1 MKNIIFTANPKN
13 LIHMKAGR
21 ILLALAVLAMAAGV
35 GQAQTNRNI
44 SRAAR
49 QAMIQ
54 KRQAEK
60 DSIEK
65 AKAQA
70 VIDSLNRVEEER
82 EKQSARR
89 SSALRNRVRNRARGN
104 GSGDSAETADVDVSA
119 KTGETQQY
127 SVSKSSTQV
136 SGQTTVDEKNTE
148 KGATDNKEGANG
160 RASRPSTGSSSSGNQ
175 QATGSRPSSTSGN
188 NNSGSRP
195 SSTSGNNNSGSRPSS
210 TAGNNN
216 SGSRPSSTSG
226 NNNSGSRP
234 SSNASSSSGSR
245 PSSTSGNN
253 NSGSRGSDNKQSD
266 NRRGGIKGRS
276 GNSDNTDI
284 DIHGNTVTRQKAYE
298 EGFSYFSKMD
308 NATSLTVP
316 AISEANLPSVIQSNG
331 KAYVLTKETHDART
345 TAESFFA
352 TNYENIYPG
361 AIVWADASLANGD
374 PTLVGLSPGA
384 ITLRV
389 DFNTGGSS
397 RKTGVANTADEVQ
410 EAIYS
415 LVREAKY
422 RPAPSLNYK
431 SFYSSSAEEMAV
443 SMKANL
449 SFLNNKANVT
459 TNFSKSE
466 THVYQVQDYTQR
478 YYTVSVTQES
488 DKSKYFGDNVPWS
501 KVSGKLGERNYSVP
515 MAIITSVTYGRRA
528 YKIYKYSS
536 RNFKFSGDES
546 IKMYGQSLAS
556 SQEIAENS
564 ETKDIWLYLDGG
576 DVESNGAILAG
587 TSMDQALSSNLAYNP
602 STSQGVPISY
612 TVRFLATGKTA
623 TVSTTGSYTTYSY
636 QELPTTINVTF
647 RNNATHIAGAGLK
660 MRLDYK
666 VFKFDANGN
675 KVSVR
680 KENQDVEPN
689 YTRYVENNIG
699 FGDTKQ
705 FNLKLNPGEFLDGT
719 IRFQVRCKTSSS
731 ANWHNDV
738 VADILPDQYGII
750 DLDIHGAIRPGGTSA
765 YIYSSSYTVP
775 VGSRLEQDRKK
786 GK

>member
-13 LIHMKAGR
+13 IIHMKAGR

-65 AKAQA
+65 AQAQA
-70 VIDSLNRVEEER
+70 VIDSLNKVEEER

-119 KTGETQQY
+119 KTGETQQ
-127 SVSKSSTQV
+127 STVSKSSTQV
-136 SGQTTVDEKNTE
+136 SGQTTVDEKNKE

-175 QATGSRPSSTSGN
+175 QATGSRPSST
-188 NNSGSRP
+188 
-195 SSTSGNNNSGSRPSS
+195 
-210 TAGNNN
+210 AGNNN

-226 NNNSGSRP
+226 NSNSGSRP

-253 NSGSRGSDNKQSD
+253 NSGSRNSDNKQS
-266 NRRGGIKGRS
+266 RGGIKGRS
-276 GNSDNTDI
+276 GDSDNTDI
-284 DIHGNTVTRQKAYE
+284 DIHGNAVTRQKAYE

-308 NATSLTVP
+308 NATTLTVP

-331 KAYVLTKETHDART
+331 KAYVLTKDTHDARN
-345 TAESFFA
+345 TAESIFA

-374 PTLVGLSPGA
+374 PTLVGLAPGA

-397 RKTGVANTADEVQ
+397 RKTGVANSADEVQ

-449 SFLNNKANVT
+449 NFLNNKANVT

-488 DKSKYFGDNVPWS
+488 DKSKYFGDSVPWS
-501 KVSGKLGERNYSVP
+501 KVSARLGERNYSVP

-546 IKMYGQSLAS
+546 VKMYGQSLAS
-556 SQEIAENS
+556 TQEIAENS

-587 TSMDQALSSNLAYNP
+587 TSMEQAISSNLAYDP
-602 STSQGVPISY
+602 STSQGVPIFY

-705 FNLKLNPGEFLDGT
+705 FNLKLNPGEFLDGK

-731 ANWHNDV
+731 GNWHNDIE
-738 VADILPDQYGII
+738 DYILPDQYGVI
-750 DLDIHGAIRPGGTSA
+750 DLDIHGAIRPGGTNA
-765 YIYSSSYTVP
+765 YIHSSSYTVP
-775 VGSRLEQDRKK
+775 VGSRLEQDRKN

>member
-13 LIHMKAGR
+13 IIHMKAGR

-70 VIDSLNRVEEER
+70 IIDSLNRVEEER
-82 EKQSARR
+82 EKQNARR
-89 SSALRNRVRNRARGN
+89 SATLRERVKNRNRSKGTD
-104 GSGDSAETADVDVSA
+104 DSAETADVDVNA
-119 KTGETQQY
+119 KTGETQQ
-127 SVSKSSTQV
+127 STVSKSSTQV
-136 SGQTTVDEKNTE
+136 SGQTTVDEKNKE

-175 QATGSRPSSTSGN
+175 QATGSRPSSTA
-188 NNSGSRP
+188 
-195 SSTSGNNNSGSRPSS
+195 GNNNSGSRPSS
-210 TAGNNN
+210 TA
-216 SGSRPSSTSG
+216 G

-253 NSGSRGSDNKQSD
+253 NSGSRNSDNKQS
-266 NRRGGIKGRS
+266 RGGIKGRS

-331 KAYVLTKETHDART
+331 KAYVLTKETHDARN

-765 YIYSSSYTVP
+765 YIYSNSYTVP

>member
-13 LIHMKAGR
+13 IIHMKAGR

-82 EKQSARR
+82 EKQNARR

-104 GSGDSAETADVDVSA
+104 GSGDSAETADVDVNA
-119 KTGETQQY
+119 KTGETQQ
-127 SVSKSSTQV
+127 STVSKSSTQV
-136 SGQTTVDEKNTE
+136 SGQTTVDEKNKE

-175 QATGSRPSSTSGN
+175 QATGSRPSST
-188 NNSGSRP
+188 
-195 SSTSGNNNSGSRPSS
+195 
-210 TAGNNN
+210 A
-216 SGSRPSSTSG
+216 G

-253 NSGSRGSDNKQSD
+253 NSGSRNSDNKQS
-266 NRRGGIKGRS
+266 RGGIKGRS

-331 KAYVLTKETHDART
+331 KAYVLTKETHDARN

-666 VFKFDANGN
+666 VFKFDAQGN

-680 KENQDVEPN
+680 KESQDVEPN
-689 YTRYVENNIG
+689 YTRYVEYNIG

-765 YIYSSSYTVP
+765 YIYSNSYTVP
-775 VGSRLEQDRKK
+775 VGSRLEQDRK
-786 GK
+786 

>member
-1 MKNIIFTANPKN
+1 
-13 LIHMKAGR
+13 MKAGKL
-21 ILLALAVLAMAAGV
+21 LLAIAVLAMAAGV
-35 GQAQTNRNI
+35 CQAQTNRTRDI
-44 SRAAR
+44 QRSAMRAMRNREQAR
-49 QAMIQ
+49 
-54 KRQAEK
+54 K

-70 VIDSLNRVEEER
+70 VIDSLNEVEAKR
-82 EKQSARR
+82 EKQMKADDVTIRQAARR
-89 SSALRNRVRNRARGN
+89 GLKRARTKGTTEE
-104 GSGDSAETADVDVSA
+104 AETADVNASG
-119 KTGETQQY
+119 KTGETQEYQ
-127 SVSKSSTQV
+127 VSKSSTQV
-136 SGQTTVDEKNTE
+136 SGQTTVDEKNKE

-175 QATGSRPSSTSGN
+175 QATGSRPSST
-188 NNSGSRP
+188 
-195 SSTSGNNNSGSRPSS
+195 
-210 TAGNNN
+210 A
-216 SGSRPSSTSG
+216 G

-253 NSGSRGSDNKQSD
+253 NSGSRNSDNKQS
-266 NRRGGIKGRS
+266 RGGIKGRS
-276 GNSDNTDI
+276 GDSDNTDI
-284 DIHGNTVTRQKAYE
+284 DIHGNAVTRQKAYE

-308 NATSLTVP
+308 NATTLTVP

-331 KAYVLTKETHDART
+331 KAYVLTKDTHDARN
-345 TAESFFA
+345 TAESIFA

-374 PTLVGLSPGA
+374 PTLVGLAPGA

-397 RKTGVANTADEVQ
+397 RKTGVANSADEVQ

-415 LVREAKY
+415 LVRESRY
-422 RPAPSLNYK
+422 RPSPSFNYK
-431 SFYSSSAEEMAV
+431 SYFSSSAEEMAV

-449 SFLNNKANVT
+449 NFLNNKANVT

-501 KVSGKLGERNYSVP
+501 KVSAKLGERNYSVP

-546 IKMYGQSLAS
+546 VKMYGQSLAS
-556 SQEIAENS
+556 TQEIAENS

-587 TSMDQALSSNLAYNP
+587 TSMEQAISSNLAYDP
-602 STSQGVPISY
+602 STSQGVPIFY

-689 YTRYVENNIG
+689 YTRYVEYNIG
-699 FGDTKQ
+699 FGGTKQ
-705 FNLKLNPGEFLDGT
+705 FNLKLNPGEFLDGK

-731 ANWHNDV
+731 GNWHNDIE
-738 VADILPDQYGII
+738 DYILPDQYGVI
-750 DLDIHGAIRPGGTSA
+750 DLDIHGAIRPGGTNA
-765 YIYSSSYTVP
+765 YIHSSSYTLP
-775 VGSRLEQDRKK
+775 VGSRLEQERKK

>member
-13 LIHMKAGR
+13 IIHMKAGR

-82 EKQSARR
+82 EKQNARR

-104 GSGDSAETADVDVSA
+104 GSGDSAETADVDVNA
-119 KTGETQQY
+119 KTGETQQ
-127 SVSKSSTQV
+127 STVSKSSTQV
-136 SGQTTVDEKNTE
+136 SGQTTVDEKNKE

-175 QATGSRPSSTSGN
+175 QATGSRPSST
-188 NNSGSRP
+188 
-195 SSTSGNNNSGSRPSS
+195 
-210 TAGNNN
+210 A
-216 SGSRPSSTSG
+216 G

-253 NSGSRGSDNKQSD
+253 NSGSRNSDNKQS
-266 NRRGGIKGRS
+266 RGGIKGRS

-298 EGFSYFSKMD
+298 EGFSYFSKMA

-331 KAYVLTKETHDART
+331 KAYVLTKETHDARN

-666 VFKFDANGN
+666 VFKFDAQGN

-680 KENQDVEPN
+680 KESQDVEPN
-689 YTRYVENNIG
+689 YTRYVEYNIG

-765 YIYSSSYTVP
+765 YIYSNSYTVP

>member
-1 MKNIIFTANPKN
+1 MKNIIFTANPKII
-13 LIHMKAGR
+13 IHMKAGR

-82 EKQSARR
+82 EKQNARR

-104 GSGDSAETADVDVSA
+104 GSGDSAETADVDVNA
-119 KTGETQQY
+119 KTGETQQ
-127 SVSKSSTQV
+127 STVSKSSTQV
-136 SGQTTVDEKNTE
+136 SGQTTVDEKNKE

-175 QATGSRPSSTSGN
+175 QATGSRPSST
-188 NNSGSRP
+188 
-195 SSTSGNNNSGSRPSS
+195 
-210 TAGNNN
+210 A
-216 SGSRPSSTSG
+216 G

-253 NSGSRGSDNKQSD
+253 NSGSRNSDNKQS
-266 NRRGGIKGRS
+266 RGGIKGRS

-331 KAYVLTKETHDART
+331 KAYVLTKETHDARN

-397 RKTGVANTADEVQ
+397 RKTSVANTADEVQ

-501 KVSGKLGERNYSVP
+501 KISGKLGERNYSVP

-666 VFKFDANGN
+666 VFKFDAQGN

-680 KENQDVEPN
+680 KESQDVEPN
-689 YTRYVENNIG
+689 YTRYVEYNIG

-765 YIYSSSYTVP
+765 YIYSNSYTVP
-775 VGSRLEQDRKK
+775 VGSRLEQDRK
-786 GK
+786 

>member
-1 MKNIIFTANPKN
+1 
-13 LIHMKAGR
+13 MKAGKL
-21 ILLALAVLAMAAGV
+21 LLAIAVLAMAAGV
-35 GQAQTNRNI
+35 CQAQTNRTRDI
-44 SRAAR
+44 QRSAMRAMRNREQAR
-49 QAMIQ
+49 
-54 KRQAEK
+54 K

-70 VIDSLNRVEEER
+70 VIDSLNEVEAKR
-82 EKQSARR
+82 EKQMKADDVTIRQAARR
-89 SSALRNRVRNRARGN
+89 GLKRARTKGTTEE
-104 GSGDSAETADVDVSA
+104 AETADVNASG
-119 KTGETQQY
+119 KTGETQEYQ
-127 SVSKSSTQV
+127 VSKSSTQV
-136 SGQTTVDEKNTE
+136 SGQTTVDEKNKE

-188 NNSGSRP
+188 S
-195 SSTSGNNNSGSRPSS
+195 
-210 TAGNNN
+210 
-216 SGSRPSSTSG
+216 
-226 NNNSGSRP
+226 NSGSRP

-253 NSGSRGSDNKQSD
+253 NSGSRNSDNKQS
-266 NRRGGIKGRS
+266 RGGIKGRS
-276 GNSDNTDI
+276 GDSDNTEI
-284 DIHGNTVTRQKAYE
+284 DIHGNAVTRQKAYE

-308 NATSLTVP
+308 NATTLTVP

-331 KAYVLTKETHDART
+331 KAYVLTKDTHDARN
-345 TAESFFA
+345 TAESIFA

-374 PTLVGLSPGA
+374 PTLVGLAPGA

-397 RKTGVANTADEVQ
+397 RKTGVANSADEVQ

-449 SFLNNKANVT
+449 NFLNNKANVT

-488 DKSKYFGDNVPWS
+488 DKSKYFGDSVPWS
-501 KVSGKLGERNYSVP
+501 KVSAKLGERNYSVP

-546 IKMYGQSLAS
+546 VKMYGQSLAS
-556 SQEIAENS
+556 TQEIAENS

-587 TSMDQALSSNLAYNP
+587 TSMEQAISSNLAYDP
-602 STSQGVPISY
+602 STSQGVPIFY

-689 YTRYVENNIG
+689 YTRYVEYNID
-699 FGDTKQ
+699 FGGTKQ
-705 FNLKLNPGEFLDGT
+705 FNLKLNPGEFLDGK

-731 ANWHNDV
+731 GNWHNDIE
-738 VADILPDQYGII
+738 DYILPDQYGVI
-750 DLDIHGAIRPGGTSA
+750 DLDIHGAIRPGGTNA
-765 YIYSSSYTVP
+765 YIHSSSYTVP
-775 VGSRLEQDRKK
+775 VGSRLEQERKK

>member
-13 LIHMKAGR
+13 IIHMKAGR

-70 VIDSLNRVEEER
+70 IIDSLNRVEEER
-82 EKQSARR
+82 EKQNARR
-89 SSALRNRVRNRARGN
+89 SATLRERVKNRNRSKGTD
-104 GSGDSAETADVDVSA
+104 DSAETADVDVNA
-119 KTGETQQY
+119 KTGETQQ
-127 SVSKSSTQV
+127 STVSKSSTQV
-136 SGQTTVDEKNTE
+136 SGQTTVDEKNKE

-175 QATGSRPSSTSGN
+175 QATGSRPSST
-188 NNSGSRP
+188 
-195 SSTSGNNNSGSRPSS
+195 
-210 TAGNNN
+210 A
-216 SGSRPSSTSG
+216 G

-253 NSGSRGSDNKQSD
+253 NSGSRNSDNKQS
-266 NRRGGIKGRS
+266 RGGIKGRS

-331 KAYVLTKETHDART
+331 KAYVLTKETHDARN

-765 YIYSSSYTVP
+765 YIYSNSYTVP

>member
-1 MKNIIFTANPKN
+1 MSLFIETKIANIDKNPYIYTNPQN
-13 LIHMKAGR
+13 INAMKA
-21 ILLALAVLAMAAGV
+21 IKFLLAIAVLAMAAGV
-35 GQAQTNRNI
+35 GQAQTNRTM

-70 VIDSLNRVEEER
+70 VIDSLNKVEEER

-89 SSALRNRVRNRARGN
+89 SAMLRERVKNRNRSKGTD
-104 GSGDSAETADVDVSA
+104 DSAETADIDANA
-119 KTGETQQY
+119 KTVETQR
-127 SVSKSSTQV
+127 STVSKSSTQV
-136 SGQTTVDEKNTE
+136 SGQTTVDEKNKE
-148 KGATDNKEGANG
+148 KDAADNKGGANG

-175 QATGSRPSSTSGN
+175 QATGSRPSST
-188 NNSGSRP
+188 
-195 SSTSGNNNSGSRPSS
+195 
-210 TAGNNN
+210 A
-216 SGSRPSSTSG
+216 G

-266 NRRGGIKGRS
+266 SRRGGIKGRS

-331 KAYVLTKETHDART
+331 KAYVLTKETHDAKN

-384 ITLRV
+384 VTLRV

-397 RKTGVANTADEVQ
+397 RKTGIVNSADEVQ

-415 LVREAKY
+415 LVREARY

-449 SFLNNKANVT
+449 NFLNNKANVT

-488 DKSKYFGDNVPWS
+488 DKSKYFGDDLPWS
-501 KVSGKLGERNYSVP
+501 KVSAKLGERNYSVP

-546 IKMYGQSLAS
+546 VKMYGQSLAS

-636 QELPTTINVTF
+636 QELPTTINVTL

-689 YTRYVENNIG
+689 YTRYVEYNIG
-699 FGDTKQ
+699 FGGTKQ

-731 ANWHNDV
+731 ANWHNDL
-738 VADILPDQYGII
+738 VADILPDQHGVI
-750 DLDIHGAIRPGGTSA
+750 DIDIHGAIRPGGTSA

-775 VGSRLEQDRKK
+775 VGSRLEQERRNAR
-786 GK
+786 

>member
-1 MKNIIFTANPKN
+1 
-13 LIHMKAGR
+13 MKAGKL
-21 ILLALAVLAMAAGV
+21 LLAIAVLAMAAGV
-35 GQAQTNRNI
+35 CQAQTNRTRDI
-44 SRAAR
+44 QRSAMRAMRNREQAR
-49 QAMIQ
+49 
-54 KRQAEK
+54 K

-70 VIDSLNRVEEER
+70 VIDSLNEVEAKR
-82 EKQSARR
+82 EKQMKADDVTIRQAARR
-89 SSALRNRVRNRARGN
+89 GLKRARTKGTTEE
-104 GSGDSAETADVDVSA
+104 AETADVNASG
-119 KTGETQQY
+119 KTGETQEYQ
-127 SVSKSSTQV
+127 VSKSSTQV
-136 SGQTTVDEKNTE
+136 SGQTTVDEKNKE

-175 QATGSRPSSTSGN
+175 QATGSRPSST
-188 NNSGSRP
+188 
-195 SSTSGNNNSGSRPSS
+195 
-210 TAGNNN
+210 A
-216 SGSRPSSTSG
+216 G

-253 NSGSRGSDNKQSD
+253 NSGSRNSDNKQS
-266 NRRGGIKGRS
+266 RGGIKGRS
-276 GNSDNTDI
+276 GDSDNTDI
-284 DIHGNTVTRQKAYE
+284 DIHGNAVTRQKAYE

-308 NATSLTVP
+308 NATTLTVP

-331 KAYVLTKETHDART
+331 KAYVLTKDTHDARN
-345 TAESFFA
+345 TAESIFA

-374 PTLVGLSPGA
+374 PTLVGLAPGA

-397 RKTGVANTADEVQ
+397 RKTGVANSADEVQ

-415 LVREAKY
+415 LVRESRY
-422 RPAPSLNYK
+422 RPSPSFNYK
-431 SFYSSSAEEMAV
+431 SYFSSSAEEMAV

-449 SFLNNKANVT
+449 NFLNNKANVT

-501 KVSGKLGERNYSVP
+501 KVSAKLGERNYSVP

-546 IKMYGQSLAS
+546 VKMYGQSLAS
-556 SQEIAENS
+556 TQEIAENS

-587 TSMDQALSSNLAYNP
+587 TSMEQAISSNLAYDP
-602 STSQGVPISY
+602 STSQGVPIFY

-689 YTRYVENNIG
+689 YTRYVEYNIG
-699 FGDTKQ
+699 FGGTKQ
-705 FNLKLNPGEFLDGT
+705 FNLKLNPGEFLDGK

-731 ANWHNDV
+731 GNWHNDIE
-738 VADILPDQYGII
+738 DYILPDQYGVI
-750 DLDIHGAIRPGGTSA
+750 DLDIHGAIRPGGTNA
-765 YIYSSSYTVP
+765 YIHSSSYTVP
-775 VGSRLEQDRKK
+775 VGSRLERERIN

>member
-13 LIHMKAGR
+13 IIHMKAGR

-82 EKQSARR
+82 EKQNARR

-104 GSGDSAETADVDVSA
+104 GSGDSAETADVDVNA
-119 KTGETQQY
+119 KTGETQQ
-127 SVSKSSTQV
+127 STVSKSSTQV
-136 SGQTTVDEKNTE
+136 SGQTTVDEKNKE

-175 QATGSRPSSTSGN
+175 QATGSRPSST
-188 NNSGSRP
+188 
-195 SSTSGNNNSGSRPSS
+195 
-210 TAGNNN
+210 A
-216 SGSRPSSTSG
+216 G

-253 NSGSRGSDNKQSD
+253 NSGSRNSDNKQS
-266 NRRGGIKGRS
+266 RGGIKGRS

-331 KAYVLTKETHDART
+331 KAYVLTKETHDARN

-666 VFKFDANGN
+666 VFKFDAQGN

-680 KENQDVEPN
+680 KESQDVEPN
-689 YTRYVENNIG
+689 YTRYVEYNIG

-765 YIYSSSYTVP
+765 YIYSNSYTVP

>member
-1 MKNIIFTANPKN
+1 MKNIIFTANPKII
-13 LIHMKAGR
+13 IHMKAGR

-82 EKQSARR
+82 EKQNARR

-104 GSGDSAETADVDVSA
+104 GSGDSAETADVDVNA
-119 KTGETQQY
+119 KTGETQQ
-127 SVSKSSTQV
+127 STVSKSSTQV
-136 SGQTTVDEKNTE
+136 SGQTTVDEKNKE

-188 NNSGSRP
+188 NNSGSR
-195 SSTSGNNNSGSRPSS
+195 N
-210 TAGNNN
+210 
-216 SGSRPSSTSG
+216 
-226 NNNSGSRP
+226 
-234 SSNASSSSGSR
+234 
-245 PSSTSGNN
+245 
-253 NSGSRGSDNKQSD
+253 SDNKQS
-266 NRRGGIKGRS
+266 RGGIKGRS

-331 KAYVLTKETHDART
+331 KAYVLTKETHDARN

-666 VFKFDANGN
+666 VFKFDAQGN

-680 KENQDVEPN
+680 KESQDVEPN
-689 YTRYVENNIG
+689 YTRYVEYNIG

-765 YIYSSSYTVP
+765 YIYSNSYTVP

>member
-1 MKNIIFTANPKN
+1 
-13 LIHMKAGR
+13 MKAGKL
-21 ILLALAVLAMAAGV
+21 LLAIAVLAMAAGV
-35 GQAQTNRNI
+35 CQAQTNRTRDI
-44 SRAAR
+44 QRSAMRAMRNREQAR
-49 QAMIQ
+49 
-54 KRQAEK
+54 K

-70 VIDSLNRVEEER
+70 VIDSLNEVEAKR
-82 EKQSARR
+82 EKQMKADDVTIRQAARR
-89 SSALRNRVRNRARGN
+89 GLKRARTKGTTEE
-104 GSGDSAETADVDVSA
+104 AETADVNASG
-119 KTGETQQY
+119 KTGETQEYQ
-127 SVSKSSTQV
+127 VSKSSTQV
-136 SGQTTVDEKNTE
+136 SGQTTVDEKNKE

-175 QATGSRPSSTSGN
+175 QATGSRPSST
-188 NNSGSRP
+188 
-195 SSTSGNNNSGSRPSS
+195 
-210 TAGNNN
+210 A
-216 SGSRPSSTSG
+216 G

-253 NSGSRGSDNKQSD
+253 NSGSRNSDNKQS
-266 NRRGGIKGRS
+266 RGGIKGRS
-276 GNSDNTDI
+276 GDSDNTDI
-284 DIHGNTVTRQKAYE
+284 DIHGNAVTRQKAYE

-308 NATSLTVP
+308 NATTLTVP

-331 KAYVLTKETHDART
+331 KAYVLTKDTHDARN
-345 TAESFFA
+345 TAESIFA

-374 PTLVGLSPGA
+374 PTLVGLAPGA

-397 RKTGVANTADEVQ
+397 RKTGVANSADEVQ

-415 LVREAKY
+415 LVRESRY
-422 RPAPSLNYK
+422 RPSPSFNYK
-431 SFYSSSAEEMAV
+431 SYFSSSAEEMAV
-443 SMKANL
+443 SMTANL
-449 SFLNNKANVT
+449 KFLNNKANVT

-501 KVSGKLGERNYSVP
+501 KVSAKLGERNYSVP

-546 IKMYGQSLAS
+546 VKMYGQSLAS
-556 SQEIAENS
+556 TQEIAENS

-587 TSMDQALSSNLAYNP
+587 TSMEQAISSNLAYDP
-602 STSQGVPISY
+602 STSQGVPIFY

-689 YTRYVENNIG
+689 YTRYVEYNIG
-699 FGDTKQ
+699 FGGTKQ
-705 FNLKLNPGEFLDGT
+705 FNLKLNPGEFLDGK

-731 ANWHNDV
+731 GNWHNDIE
-738 VADILPDQYGII
+738 DYILPDQYGVI
-750 DLDIHGAIRPGGTSA
+750 DLDIHGAIRPGGTNA
-765 YIYSSSYTVP
+765 YIHSSSYTLP
-775 VGSRLEQDRKK
+775 VGSRLEQERKK

>member
-13 LIHMKAGR
+13 IIHMKAGR

-70 VIDSLNRVEEER
+70 IIDSLNRVEEER
-82 EKQSARR
+82 EKQNARR
-89 SSALRNRVRNRARGN
+89 SATLRERVKNRNRSKGTD
-104 GSGDSAETADVDVSA
+104 DSAETADVDVNA
-119 KTGETQQY
+119 KTGETQQ
-127 SVSKSSTQV
+127 STVSKSSTQV
-136 SGQTTVDEKNTE
+136 SGQTTVDEKNKE
-148 KGATDNKEGANG
+148 KGATDNNEGANG

-175 QATGSRPSSTSGN
+175 QATGSRPSST
-188 NNSGSRP
+188 
-195 SSTSGNNNSGSRPSS
+195 
-210 TAGNNN
+210 A
-216 SGSRPSSTSG
+216 G

-253 NSGSRGSDNKQSD
+253 NSGSRNSDNKQS
-266 NRRGGIKGRS
+266 RGGIKGRS

-331 KAYVLTKETHDART
+331 KAYVLTKETHDARN

-765 YIYSSSYTVP
+765 YIYSNSYTVP

>member
-13 LIHMKAGR
+13 IIHMKAGR

-70 VIDSLNRVEEER
+70 VIDSLNKVEEER

-104 GSGDSAETADVDVSA
+104 GSGDSAETADVDVNA
-119 KTGETQQY
+119 KTVETQQ
-127 SVSKSSTQV
+127 STVSKSSTQV
-136 SGQTTVDEKNTE
+136 SGQTTVDEKNKE

-175 QATGSRPSSTSGN
+175 QATGSRPSST
-188 NNSGSRP
+188 
-195 SSTSGNNNSGSRPSS
+195 
-210 TAGNNN
+210 A
-216 SGSRPSSTSG
+216 G

-253 NSGSRGSDNKQSD
+253 NSGSRNSDNKQS
-266 NRRGGIKGRS
+266 RGGIKGRS

-331 KAYVLTKETHDART
+331 KAYVLTKETHDARN

-397 RKTGVANTADEVQ
+397 RKTGVANSADEVQ

-775 VGSRLEQDRKK
+775 VGSRLEQDRKN

>member
-13 LIHMKAGR
+13 IIHMKAGR

-82 EKQSARR
+82 EKQNARR

-104 GSGDSAETADVDVSA
+104 GSGDSAETADVDVNA
-119 KTGETQQY
+119 KTGETQQ
-127 SVSKSSTQV
+127 STVSKSSTQV
-136 SGQTTVDEKNTE
+136 SGQTTVDEKNKE

-175 QATGSRPSSTSGN
+175 QATGSRPSST
-188 NNSGSRP
+188 
-195 SSTSGNNNSGSRPSS
+195 
-210 TAGNNN
+210 A
-216 SGSRPSSTSG
+216 G

-253 NSGSRGSDNKQSD
+253 NSGSRNSDNKQS
-266 NRRGGIKGRS
+266 RGGIKGRS

-331 KAYVLTKETHDART
+331 KAYVLTKETHDARN

-410 EAIYS
+410 EAIYG

-666 VFKFDANGN
+666 VFKFDAQGN

-680 KENQDVEPN
+680 KESQDVEPN
-689 YTRYVENNIG
+689 YTRYVEYNIG

-731 ANWHNDV
+731 ANWNNDV

-765 YIYSSSYTVP
+765 YIYSNSYTVP

>member
-13 LIHMKAGR
+13 IIHMKAGR

-70 VIDSLNRVEEER
+70 VIDSLNKVEEER

-119 KTGETQQY
+119 KTGETQQ
-127 SVSKSSTQV
+127 STVSKSSTQV
-136 SGQTTVDEKNTE
+136 SGQTTVDEKNKE

-175 QATGSRPSSTSGN
+175 QATGSRPSST
-188 NNSGSRP
+188 
-195 SSTSGNNNSGSRPSS
+195 
-210 TAGNNN
+210 AGNNN

-226 NNNSGSRP
+226 NSNSGSRP

-253 NSGSRGSDNKQSD
+253 NSGSRNSDNKQS
-266 NRRGGIKGRS
+266 RGGIKGRS
-276 GNSDNTDI
+276 GDSDNTEI
-284 DIHGNTVTRQKAYE
+284 DIHGNAVTRQKAY
-298 EGFSYFSKMD
+298 
-308 NATSLTVP
+308 
-316 AISEANLPSVIQSNG
+316 
-331 KAYVLTKETHDART
+331 VLTKDTHDARN
-345 TAESFFA
+345 TAESIFA

-374 PTLVGLSPGA
+374 PTLVGLAPGA

-389 DFNTGGSS
+389 DFNTGRSS
-397 RKTGVANTADEVQ
+397 RKTGVVNSADEVQ

-415 LVREAKY
+415 LVRESRY
-422 RPAPSLNYK
+422 RPSPSFNYK
-431 SFYSSSAEEMAV
+431 SYFSSSAEEMAV

-449 SFLNNKANVT
+449 NFLNNKANVT

-488 DKSKYFGDNVPWS
+488 DKSKYFGDSVPWS
-501 KVSGKLGERNYSVP
+501 KVSAKLGERNYSVP

-546 IKMYGQSLAS
+546 VKMYGQSLAS
-556 SQEIAENS
+556 TQEIAENS

-587 TSMDQALSSNLAYNP
+587 TSMEQAISSNLAYDP
-602 STSQGVPISY
+602 STSQGVPIFY

-689 YTRYVENNIG
+689 YTRYVEYNID
-699 FGDTKQ
+699 FGGTKQ
-705 FNLKLNPGEFLDGT
+705 FNLKLNPGEFLDGK

-731 ANWHNDV
+731 GNWHNDIE
-738 VADILPDQYGII
+738 DYILPDQYGVI
-750 DLDIHGAIRPGGTSA
+750 DLDIHGAIRPGGTNA
-765 YIYSSSYTVP
+765 YIHSSSYTVP
-775 VGSRLEQDRKK
+775 VGSRLEQDRKN